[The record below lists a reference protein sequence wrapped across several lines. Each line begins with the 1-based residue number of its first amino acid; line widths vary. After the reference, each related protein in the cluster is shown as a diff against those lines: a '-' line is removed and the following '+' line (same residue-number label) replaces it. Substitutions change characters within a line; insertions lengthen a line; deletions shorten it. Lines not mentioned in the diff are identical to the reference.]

1 WGRAP
6 VAPEFLA
13 LALVFWNIHQPRM
26 VGIGVAFLFGLLMDV
41 HDASLLG
48 EHALAYTILSYGA
61 MSLHR
66 RVPWFS
72 MPAQVMHVLPLFLV
86 AQAATL
92 LARMALGGSFPGW
105 LWFLQSVATALL
117 WPLADWLLLAP
128 QRRAVD
134 HDENRPI

>member
-1 WGRAP
+1 
-6 VAPEFLA
+6 
-13 LALVFWNIHQPRM
+13 M
-26 VGIGVAFLFGLLMDV
+26 GVAFLFGLLMDV
-41 HDASLLG
+41 HEAALLG

-72 MPAQVMHVLPLFLV
+72 MPAQMMHVLPLFLI

-92 LARMALGGSFPGW
+92 LARMVLGGSFPGW